1 MNAVILEDLVS
12 LIPDER
18 SKMEAAHSGAED
30 TARLM
35 EMAYAE
41 IVEHNAEYHHRTG
54 PEKLQALREG
64 IDGARKKAGIK

>member
-1 MNAVILEDLVS
+1 
-12 LIPDER
+12 
-18 SKMEAAHSGAED
+18 MEAAQAGAED
-30 TARLM
+30 TARLL

-41 IVEHNAEYHHRTG
+41 IVEHNADCHYRTG